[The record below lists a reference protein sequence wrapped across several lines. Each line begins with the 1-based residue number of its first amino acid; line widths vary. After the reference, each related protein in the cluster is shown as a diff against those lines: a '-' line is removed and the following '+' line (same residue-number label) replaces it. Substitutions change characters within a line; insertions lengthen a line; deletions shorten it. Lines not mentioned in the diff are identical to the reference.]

1 MKTPE
6 SGPVGTG
13 RPEALLSARD
23 VTRGY
28 ERGRAASVR
37 LRRPDRVEV
46 VRGVSLEVHDGE
58 TLALVGPSGSGKSTL
73 ARLMLGLEEPDSG
86 RVTWRG
92 RNLAELDRDSR
103 RAFRR
108 EVQVV
113 FQDPYGSLNPRQR
126 IGTCLREVISFH
138 RIASERAA
146 DSRIR
151 DLLSLVG
158 LPPDSTRRYPHEFS
172 GGQRQRIAIARA
184 LAVEPVLI
192 VADEPVSALD
202 VSIQAQVLNLL
213 MELRDRFDLSLLL
226 IAHDLSVVRHL
237 SDRVAVMHEGRIVER
252 GPSSKVLNEPRHPA
266 TRELV
271 ACASQSPRRFP

>member
-1 MKTPE
+1 MRTRE
-6 SGPVGTG
+6 SDRLGTG
-13 RPEALLSARD
+13 APETLLSVRG
-23 VTRGY
+23 VTRRY
-28 ERGRAASVR
+28 ERGRAGAVR
-37 LRRPDRVEV
+37 VRRSDGVDA
-46 VRGVSLEVHDGE
+46 VRGVDLEIDDGE

-73 ARLMLGLEEPDSG
+73 ARLMLGLERPDSG

-92 RNLAELDRDSR
+92 RNLADLDRAST

-108 EVQVV
+108 EVQVI
-113 FQDPYGSLNPRQR
+113 FQDPYGSLNPRQVV
-126 IGTCLREVISFH
+126 GDALREVIVFH
-138 RIASERAA
+138 RLASGRAA

-151 DLLSLVG
+151 DLLSFVG
-158 LPPDSTRRYPHEFS
+158 LPVESARRYPHEFS

-184 LAVEPVLI
+184 LAVEPGLI

-213 MELRDRFDLSLLL
+213 MDLRERFDMSLLL

-252 GPSSKVLNEPRHPA
+252 GLSSVVLTRPRHPA

-271 ACASQSPRRFP
+271 ACAPRPRRRFP